1 MNPST
6 RTRAAEP
13 PAPVRSLWH
22 RARIPLLI
30 FVISL
35 GAYLG
40 TAAGRLRKQSDEPH
54 YVWLAQT
61 LLEGRLSLSRPPP
74 SENDWALV
82 TELTLR
88 DGRKLRGTFLQ
99 TGGTGWFKTT
109 TGKRLVI
116 TEDMVARRD
125 YVRYVSF
132 PWFPAILM
140 LPFVAIWKLR
150 FNDVIFTC
158 VLAAF
163 NPVLVWAVLQRL
175 RAFHLS
181 QRSTVENLWLV
192 ALFAFGTVHFF
203 ASVMGQVWY
212 TAHVVGVA
220 LSALYLLAALEGR
233 HPVLAGLCLGLGFIT
248 RTPLPF
254 LFPLVV
260 GEILRRNLMPLA
272 LSSPDPCH
280 RPELIP
286 WLRSLW
292 PKVNWRPALKQ
303 LTLAALPAVAIAG
316 LALFANYLRF
326 DNPFEF
332 GHYYLNVVHAERI
345 QRWGLFNYHFL
356 PRNLAVMLT
365 LLPRIQ
371 VHPPY
376 LQIPWHGLGIFFTTP
391 IFVYLIWPRRR
402 SPVQPWLYLSCLLPI
417 VAHLLYQNSGWV
429 QFGYRFSLDYTVLL
443 IALLAIGGYRLG
455 WFSRGLIVLS
465 IAINTFGAV
474 TFNRFMQFY
483 WDGMFP
489 IP

>member
-1 MNPST
+1 MSLST
-6 RTRAAEP
+6 QSRAADP
-13 PAPVRSLWH
+13 PAPVRSLWQ

-30 FVISL
+30 FIISL

-116 TEDMVARRD
+116 TARGVKHGRLVCTTTGKRLVITEDMVARRD

-175 RAFHLS
+175 RALHLS

-203 ASVMGQVWY
+203 SSVMGQVWY

-220 LSALYLLAALEGR
+220 LSALYVLAALEGR
-233 HPVLAGLCLGLGFIT
+233 HPVLAGLCLGSASS
-248 RTPLPF
+248 RA
-254 LFPLVV
+254 
-260 GEILRRNLMPLA
+260 LRCPS
-272 LSSPDPCH
+272 SSPWWWARFC
-280 RPELIP
+280 
-286 WLRSLW
+286 
-292 PKVNWRPALKQ
+292 
-303 LTLAALPAVAIAG
+303 AA
-316 LALFANYLRF
+316 
-326 DNPFEF
+326 
-332 GHYYLNVVHAERI
+332 
-345 QRWGLFNYHFL
+345 
-356 PRNLAVMLT
+356 T
-365 LLPRIQ
+365 
-371 VHPPY
+371 
-376 LQIPWHGLGIFFTTP
+376 
-391 IFVYLIWPRRR
+391 
-402 SPVQPWLYLSCLLPI
+402 
-417 VAHLLYQNSGWV
+417 
-429 QFGYRFSLDYTVLL
+429 
-443 IALLAIGGYRLG
+443 
-455 WFSRGLIVLS
+455 
-465 IAINTFGAV
+465 
-474 TFNRFMQFY
+474 
-483 WDGMFP
+483 
-489 IP
+489 